1 MENKKQA
8 IEIADIF
15 RDYKHDFLSHHT
27 ICAVQQKALEDII
40 ACRTSELGGI
50 LCIAIIAPTK
60 FNPTIRVVIGIAPN
74 VST

>member
-40 ACRTSELGGI
+40 PRSRGYLSVRWSLEQE
-50 LCIAIIAPTK
+50 K
-60 FNPTIRVVIGIAPN
+60 VI
-74 VST
+74 

>member
-15 RDYKHDFLSHHT
+15 RDYKHDFLSHHS

-40 ACRTSELGGI
+40 ACRTSELGGHT
-50 LCIAIIAPTK
+50 L
-60 FNPTIRVVIGIAPN
+60 
-74 VST
+74 